1 MKKILVIED
10 DSHIGNML
18 EELLTGAGYLVSR
31 AYSGTRRPYLS
42 CPRKSPTW
50 LSLI

>member
-18 EELLTGAGYLVSR
+18 EELLTGD
-31 AYSGTRRPYLS
+31 
-42 CPRKSPTW
+42 RKSVV
-50 LSLI
+50 